1 MTAMLLFHRHIF
13 IVFSFLVCF
22 LPVLGMAEEISNKGW
37 VVQLNSF
44 REQRNAESFIRGIKK
59 KGYTPFVVK
68 SQNSKWF
75 KVRIGPYP
83 SKLEALQ
90 VVGDL
95 KKKQGISA
103 LVVLSSEGPLEM
115 QDPIDSI
122 DVVVS
127 QFLIWVKVWEAGD
140 INAYLSFYAKN
151 FTGQKRNHQEW
162 VAKRRYS
169 LSRNS
174 GVHVQVSDIQMKQ
187 NGATV
192 AMTFVQNF
200 KSDRISDT
208 GSKELVWRNDGDG
221 WKIIKETWE
230 PR

>member
-1 MTAMLLFHRHIF
+1 MF

-22 LPVLGMAEEISNKGW
+22 LPALGMSEEVTGKGW

-44 REQRNAESFIRGIKK
+44 REQKNAESFISGIKK

-115 QDPIDSI
+115 QDPSDSI

-151 FTGQKRNHQEW
+151 FAGQKINHQEW

-187 NGATV
+187 NGSTV
-192 AMTFVQNF
+192 TMTFVQNF